1 MCAIYGSASR
11 EEFIKLYELNKDRGG
26 FAFSFCGI
34 KNHDIYVFKNKLPDS
49 DLFYQEDWD
58 YYLAHDQA
66 PTGSVRKYSE
76 KTSHPF
82 HYGRWYVAHNGVLT
96 NYTEVL
102 DPTDTKEIDSSYI
115 AAYMEQLD
123 LLPIPPEENHEIFYE
138 TFSAF
143 KGTHACWVWDE
154 ENSKLFLTKNGS
166 TLFTKGDTF
175 SSVQFEGS
183 KPLLDGWAYQMFFER
198 YASKHNPGYGVIE
211 IVKFE
216 DSNPF
221 AVIDSSLIL

>member
-1 MCAIYGSASR
+1 MCAIYGTASR
-11 EEFIKLYELNKDRGG
+11 EEFFKLYELNKDRGG

-34 KNHDIYVFKNKLPDS
+34 KNTINNQSIFVFKNKLA
-49 DLFYQEDWD
+49 DLDLLYQEDWD

-76 KTSHPF
+76 NTSHPF

-96 NYTEVL
+96 NHKEVL
-102 DPTDTKEIDSSYI
+102 ESTDTKEIDSSYI

-123 LLPIPPEENHEIFYE
+123 LLPIPPQEDHEIFYE

-183 KPLLDGWAYQMFFER
+183 KPLLDGWAYEMHFG
-198 YASKHNPGYGVIE
+198 KGVIE
-211 IVKFE
+211 LIKFE

-221 AVIDSSLIL
+221 AVFK

>member
-1 MCAIYGSASR
+1 MCAIYGTPSR
-11 EEFIKLYELNKDRGG
+11 EEFFKLYELNKDRGG

-34 KNHDIYVFKNKLPDS
+34 KNHDIFVFKNKLA
-49 DLFYQEDWD
+49 DLDLLYQEDWD

-66 PTGSVRKYSE
+66 PTGSVRTYNE
-76 KTSHPF
+76 NTSHPF

-96 NYTEVL
+96 NHREVL
-102 DPTDTKEIDSSYI
+102 ESTDTKEVDSSYI

-123 LLPIPPEENHEIFYE
+123 LLPIPPEEDHEIFYD

-154 ENSKLFLTKNGS
+154 KNSKLFLTKNGS

-183 KPLLDGWAYQMFFER
+183 KPLLDGWAYEMHFG
-198 YASKHNPGYGVIE
+198 KGVIE

-221 AVIDSSLIL
+221 AVFS

>member
-1 MCAIYGSASR
+1 MCAIYGTASR
-11 EEFIKLYELNKDRGG
+11 EEFFKLYELNKDRGG
-26 FAFSFCGI
+26 FAFSFSGI
-34 KNHDIYVFKNKLPDS
+34 KNHEIFVFKNKLA
-49 DLFYQEDWD
+49 DLDLLYQEDWD

-76 KTSHPF
+76 NTSHPF
-82 HYGRWYVAHNGVLT
+82 HYGRWHVAHNGVLT
-96 NYTEVL
+96 NHKEVL
-102 DPTDTKEIDSSYI
+102 ESTDTKEIDSSYI
-115 AAYMEQLD
+115 AAYMQELD

-166 TLFTKGDTF
+166 TVFTKGDTF

-183 KPLLDGWAYQMFFER
+183 KPLLDGWAYEMHFG
-198 YASKHNPGYGVIE
+198 KGVIE

-221 AVIDSSLIL
+221 AVFS

>member
-1 MCAIYGSASR
+1 MCAIYGTASR

-34 KNHDIYVFKNKLPDS
+34 KNHDIHVFKNKLV
-49 DLFYQEDWD
+49 DLDLLYQEDWD

-76 KTSHPF
+76 NTSHPF

-96 NYTEVL
+96 NHKEVL
-102 DPTDTKEIDSSYI
+102 ESTDTKEIDSSYI

-123 LLPIPPEENHEIFYE
+123 LLPIPPEEDHEIFYE

-198 YASKHNPGYGVIE
+198 YASKHNPGFGVIE

-221 AVIDSSLIL
+221 AVFT

>member
-1 MCAIYGSASR
+1 MCAIYGTASR
-11 EEFIKLYELNKDRGG
+11 EEFFKLYELNKDRGG

-34 KNHDIYVFKNKLPDS
+34 KNTINNQSIFVFKNKLA
-49 DLFYQEDWD
+49 DLDLLYQEDWD

-76 KTSHPF
+76 NTSHPF

-96 NYTEVL
+96 NHKEVL
-102 DPTDTKEIDSSYI
+102 ESTDTKEIDSSYI

-123 LLPIPPEENHEIFYE
+123 LLPIPPEEDHEIFYE

-183 KPLLDGWAYQMFFER
+183 KPLLDGWAYEMHFG
-198 YASKHNPGYGVIE
+198 KGVIE

-221 AVIDSSLIL
+221 AVFK

>member
-34 KNHDIYVFKNKLPDS
+34 KNTINNQSIFVFKNKLA
-49 DLFYQEDWD
+49 DLDLLYQEDWD

-76 KTSHPF
+76 NTSHPF

-96 NYTEVL
+96 NHKEVL
-102 DPTDTKEIDSSYI
+102 ESTDTKEIDSSYI

-123 LLPIPPEENHEIFYE
+123 LLPIPPEEDHEIFYE

-183 KPLLDGWAYQMFFER
+183 KPLLDGWAYEMHLG
-198 YASKHNPGYGVIE
+198 KGVIE

>member
-1 MCAIYGSASR
+1 MCAIYGTASR
-11 EEFIKLYELNKDRGG
+11 EEFFKLYELNKDRGG

-34 KNHDIYVFKNKLPDS
+34 KNHDIFVFKNKLA
-49 DLFYQEDWD
+49 DLDLLYQEDWD

-66 PTGSVRKYSE
+66 PTGSVRTYNE
-76 KTSHPF
+76 NTSHPF

-96 NYTEVL
+96 NHKEVL
-102 DPTDTKEIDSSYI
+102 ESTDTKEVDSSYI

-123 LLPIPPEENHEIFYE
+123 LLPIPPEEDHEIFYD

-154 ENSKLFLTKNGS
+154 KNSKLFLTKNGS

-183 KPLLDGWAYQMFFER
+183 KPLLDGWAYEMHFG
-198 YASKHNPGYGVIE
+198 KGVIE

-221 AVIDSSLIL
+221 AVFS

>member
-1 MCAIYGSASR
+1 MCAIYGTASR
-11 EEFIKLYELNKDRGG
+11 EEFFKLYELNKDRGG

-34 KNHDIYVFKNKLPDS
+34 KNHDIFVFKNKLA
-49 DLFYQEDWD
+49 DLDLLYQEDWD

-66 PTGSVRKYSE
+66 PTGSVRTYNE
-76 KTSHPF
+76 NTSHPF

-96 NYTEVL
+96 NHKEVL
-102 DPTDTKEIDSSYI
+102 ESTDTKEIDSSYI

-123 LLPIPPEENHEIFYE
+123 LLPIPPEEDHEIFYD

-183 KPLLDGWAYQMFFER
+183 KPLLDGWAYEMHFG
-198 YASKHNPGYGVIE
+198 KGVIE

-221 AVIDSSLIL
+221 AVFS

>member
-1 MCAIYGSASR
+1 MCAIYGTASR
-11 EEFIKLYELNKDRGG
+11 EEFFKLYELNKDRGG
-26 FAFSFCGI
+26 TAFTFCGI
-34 KNHDIYVFKNKLPDS
+34 KNHDIFVFKNKLA
-49 DLFYQEDWD
+49 DLDLLYQEDWD

-76 KTSHPF
+76 NTSHPF

-96 NYTEVL
+96 NHKEVL
-102 DPTDTKEIDSSYI
+102 ESTDTKEIDSSYI

-123 LLPIPPEENHEIFYE
+123 LLPIPPEEDHEIFYE

-198 YASKHNPGYGVIE
+198 YASKHNPGFGVIE

-221 AVIDSSLIL
+221 AVFT

>member
-34 KNHDIYVFKNKLPDS
+34 KNTINNQSIFVFKNKLA
-49 DLFYQEDWD
+49 DLDLLYQEDWD

-76 KTSHPF
+76 NTSHPF

-96 NYTEVL
+96 NHKEVL
-102 DPTDTKEIDSSYI
+102 ESTDTKEIDSSYI

-123 LLPIPPEENHEIFYE
+123 LLPIPPQEDHEIFYE

-183 KPLLDGWAYQMFFER
+183 KPLLDGWAYEMHFG
-198 YASKHNPGYGVIE
+198 KGVIE
-211 IVKFE
+211 LIKFE